1 MVISV
6 VSLIC
11 SIASIA
17 NMMQMKAA
25 QAAPVLEAVQETA
38 SVETPLD
45 TASIETA
52 LDTASIET
60 TPDTGSVA
68 ATPDT
73 EAEDAQAHSRDTA
86 AQYVM
91 YVGTNDKDT
100 YKPEH
105 TNEEAMNI
113 VDQIC
118 LKYFDGYTLQDAT
131 GSWTDETGTPT
142 HEYTLVCYFDAAD
155 EATVYAAADEIIKEL
170 NQNTVLIEK
179 TEIEMEYYSGAK

>member
-1 MVISV
+1 MSKKTGIIAMVISV

-11 SIASIA
+11 SVSSIA

-25 QAAPVLEAVQETA
+25 QAVPALEAVQETA

-45 TASIETA
+45 TASMETA
-52 LDTASIET
+52 LDNASAETPLDTA
-60 TPDTGSVA
+60 SVA

-73 EAEDAQAHSRDTA
+73 EAEDTQ
-86 AQYVM
+86 
-91 YVGTNDKDT
+91 GTNDKDT

>member
-1 MVISV
+1 MSKKTGIIAMLISV

-11 SIASIA
+11 SLASFA
-17 NMMQMKAA
+17 NMMQMKAM
-25 QAAPVLEAVQETA
+25 QAVPALEAIQEDASVAATLDAVQEDA
-38 SVETPLD
+38 
-45 TASIETA
+45 
-52 LDTASIET
+52 
-60 TPDTGSVA
+60 SVA
-68 ATPDT
+68 ATPDAAT
-73 EAEDAQAHSRDTA
+73 ESAEKYSEETA
-86 AQYVM
+86 TQYVM

-118 LKYFDGYTLQDAT
+118 LKYFDGYTLQEAT

-155 EATVYAAADEIIKEL
+155 EKTVYKAADEIIKEL

-179 TEIEMEYYSGAK
+179 AEIEMNYYSGDK

>member
-1 MVISV
+1 MSKKTGIIAMLISV

-11 SIASIA
+11 SLASFA
-17 NMMQMKAA
+17 NMMQMKAM
-25 QAAPVLEAVQETA
+25 QAVPALEAIQEDA
-38 SVETPLD
+38 
-45 TASIETA
+45 
-52 LDTASIET
+52 
-60 TPDTGSVA
+60 SVA
-68 ATPDT
+68 ATLDATT
-73 EAEDAQAHSRDTA
+73 ESAKKYSEETA
-86 AQYVM
+86 TQYVM

-118 LKYFDGYTLQDAT
+118 LKYFDGYTLQEAT

-155 EATVYAAADEIIKEL
+155 EKTVYKAADEIIKEL

-179 TEIEMEYYSGAK
+179 AEIEMDYYSGDK